1 MKQPQCTHR
10 THQGLS
16 TGTKY
21 TARAAGF
28 WEISPQQTNKQTR
41 GVSHCG
47 LAIHIKNYLNAK
59 DELWKLKYFIMQNYN
74 LQKNPLKETKI
85 LQDITTL

>member
-1 MKQPQCTHR
+1 MKQPQSTTHH

-16 TGTKY
+16 TGTKC
-21 TARAAGF
+21 TARATGF
-28 WEISPQQTNKQTR
+28 WEISTQQTNKR
-41 GVSHCG
+41 GVCHTVALPFTFKSI
-47 LAIHIKNYLNAK
+47 LMQK

-74 LQKNPLKETKI
+74 LQKNPLKEIKI